1 MQVIFMRPALLDATM
16 AHPPTQ
22 TTEKPMSSESLAPL
36 PALLQDLREKADAL
50 GPAGRKVADFF
61 LANAARIPDL
71 TITDIA
77 RAAEVSEP
85 TVGRICQ
92 MLGYN
97 GFREFRIRI
106 ARAQGSGG
114 GHMHADVNAT
124 DKPQEIATKVIDTAL
139 ASLERLKQ
147 QLSGARIA
155 EAVTILAEAR
165 RIEFYGHGNSGI
177 VAMDAQHKFFRL
189 GLPAIAYNDSH
200 VHVMSASLLGP
211 RDSVLCISRSGRS
224 AELVRTAEIL
234 VERQVP
240 LVSIAP
246 DGSPLANLS
255 NVNIHVDFDEDPD
268 VYTPMSSR
276 LGQLTII
283 DILAVSVAVQ
293 RGALASPDMQKARAA
308 LKEKRI

>member
-1 MQVIFMRPALLDATM
+1 MIPLRAVSGQNVGKAQLA
-16 AHPPTQ
+16 
-22 TTEKPMSSESLAPL
+22 ENLAPL
-36 PALLQDLREKADAL
+36 PALLTDMREKAEAL

-85 TVGRICQ
+85 TIGRICT

-97 GFREFRIRI
+97 GFRDFRIKV

-114 GHMHADVNAT
+114 WHMHADVDPT
-124 DKPQEIATKVIDTAL
+124 DKPPEIAGKIIDSAL
-139 ASLERLKQ
+139 ASLERLKGQ
-147 QLSGARIA
+147 ISGGLIT

-211 RDSVLCISRSGRS
+211 RDSVICISRSGRTV
-224 AELVRTAEIL
+224 ELVRTAEIL
-234 VERQVP
+234 AERQVP
-240 LVSIAP
+240 FVSIAP
-246 DGSPLANLS
+246 DGSSLADLAT
-255 NVNIHVDFDEDPD
+255 VNIHIDFDEDPD

-283 DILAVSVAVQ
+283 DILAVSVAVH
-293 RGALASPDMQKARAA
+293 RGALASPDMKSARLA
-308 LKEKRI
+308 LKKKRLADEKRLGAPD

>member
-1 MQVIFMRPALLDATM
+1 MIPRRSA
-16 AHPPTQ
+16 Q
-22 TTEKPMSSESLAPL
+22 TTEKPMPSENLPPL
-36 PALLQDLREKADAL
+36 SALLQELREKADAL

-97 GFREFRIRI
+97 GFREFRIRV
-106 ARAQGSGG
+106 ARAQGGG

-124 DKPQEIATKVIDTAL
+124 DKPQEIAIKVIDTAL

-155 EAVTILAEAR
+155 EAVNLLTDAR

-211 RDSVLCISRSGRS
+211 RDSVVCISRSGRT

-240 LVSIAP
+240 LVTIAP
-246 DGSPLANLS
+246 DGSPLADLA

-293 RGALASPDMQKARAA
+293 RGALASSDMQKARAV
-308 LKEKRI
+308 LKEKRIPL

>member
-1 MQVIFMRPALLDATM
+1 
-16 AHPPTQ
+16 
-22 TTEKPMSSESLAPL
+22 MSSKNDSIGQNIAPL
-36 PALLQDLREKADAL
+36 PALLNELREKADAL

-61 LANAARIPDL
+61 LSNAARIPDL

-114 GHMHADVNAT
+114 GHMHADVTAT
-124 DKPQEIATKVIDTAL
+124 DRPQEIAAKVIGTAL
-139 ASLERLKQ
+139 ASLETLRT
-147 QLSGARIA
+147 QLLSAPIA
-155 EAVTILAEAR
+155 EAVSILAEAR

-177 VAMDAQHKFFRL
+177 VAMDSQHKFFRL
-189 GLPAIAYNDSH
+189 GLPSIAYNDSH
-200 VHVMSASLLGP
+200 VHVMSAALLNP
-211 RDSVLCISRSGRS
+211 RDSVICISRSGRT

-234 VERQVP
+234 AERHVP
-240 LVSIAP
+240 FISISP
-246 DGSPLANLS
+246 DHSPLAELA

-283 DILAVSVAVQ
+283 DILAVAVAVH
-293 RGALASPDMQKARAA
+293 RGALASPDMMKARAM
-308 LKEKRI
+308 LKEKRLSSKA